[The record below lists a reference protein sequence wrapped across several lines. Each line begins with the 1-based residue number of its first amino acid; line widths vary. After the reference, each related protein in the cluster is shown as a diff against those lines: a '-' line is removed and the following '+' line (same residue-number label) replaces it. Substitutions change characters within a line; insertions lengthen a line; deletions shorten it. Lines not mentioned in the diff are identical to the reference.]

1 LSDACGAN
9 EDNSSGRTPRIEPGA
24 GPSGASGPRADRLTD
39 FDEFYL
45 GCRDRVVLHVA
56 ALTGDPTEALDH
68 VQEAFVKAWTRW
80 DRISSYDDPEAWVRR
95 VAYNHAVSGWR
106 RVRRHVLRA
115 NADTDVPY
123 FDADQLDLFEALAQ
137 LPPRER
143 EVIVLHHLVGYSVDE
158 IAEQLSSP
166 SGTVK
171 SWLSR
176 GRAKLATALTKPE
189 AVDERG

>member
-1 LSDACGAN
+1 
-9 EDNSSGRTPRIEPGA
+9 
-24 GPSGASGPRADRLTD
+24 
-39 FDEFYL
+39 
-45 GCRDRVVLHVA
+45 
-56 ALTGDPTEALDH
+56 
-68 VQEAFVKAWTRW
+68 
-80 DRISSYDDPEAWVRR
+80 
-95 VAYNHAVSGWR
+95 VSGWR

-115 NADTDVPY
+115 NADPDVPY
-123 FDADQLDLFEALAQ
+123 FDADQLELFEALAQ
-137 LPPRER
+137 LPARER

-176 GRAKLATALTKPE
+176 GRAKLAAALSTPE